1 VTTTHPCPAG
11 ACVPSSLPQFED
23 PAEALQALR
32 TTLDVRRALDLDW
45 LQAAAAERIAALAAD
60 KGKGP
65 AVAANGGA
73 KGSSKSRK
81 AARAAAQHPLAAPA
95 AVLARLRSE
104 LRLSKLQ
111 AAAVWP
117 VVLYVVGRAE
127 QAVVAGVESMVRQN
141 LVASMAATKENAQ
154 GGWVQGRHG
163 MRWGGAISCT
173 CCAWLACSELGQ
185 LLLLDA
191 SPAAPLRPDHV
202 PIARLPALPCRQEP
216 A

>member
-1 VTTTHPCPAG
+1 
-11 ACVPSSLPQFED
+11 
-23 PAEALQALR
+23 
-32 TTLDVRRALDLDW
+32 VRRALELDW

-65 AVAANGGA
+65 AVTANGGA

-117 VVLYVVGRAE
+117 VVLYVVGKAE

-154 GGWVQGRHG
+154 GGWVGGCRTGMGALGLSNCACRAGWTMQGTACCCLLARH
-163 MRWGGAISCT
+163 
-173 CCAWLACSELGQ
+173 
-185 LLLLDA
+185 LLLCALPVCP
-191 SPAAPLRPDHV
+191 SS
-202 PIARLPALPCRQEP
+202 RLTDVPCRQEP